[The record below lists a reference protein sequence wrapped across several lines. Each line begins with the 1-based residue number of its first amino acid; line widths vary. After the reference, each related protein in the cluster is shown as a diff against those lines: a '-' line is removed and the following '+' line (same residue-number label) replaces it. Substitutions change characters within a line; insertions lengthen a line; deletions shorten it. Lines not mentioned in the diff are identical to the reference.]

1 MDRTATFYSA
11 PSYHHRGGGFPV
23 YAGSRRQ
30 RGGGILGSLAK
41 FAMPVLGQIGK
52 AALGQ
57 AVGFA
62 KDVAGDVA
70 AGRNVRQSLKQRGLR
85 RLKNTA
91 LNSLSNITSGGRPAG
106 RRPAGRR
113 SLPSGK
119 RRASRS
125 QPRRKKARLF

>member
-62 KDVAGDVA
+62 KDMAGDIA
-70 AGRNVRQSLKQRGLR
+70 AGRNVRQSLRQRGLR

-91 LNSLSNITSGGRPAG
+91 LNSLSSITS
-106 RRPAGRR
+106 GRR

-119 RRASRS
+119 RRAPRTRN
-125 QPRRKKARLF
+125 QPRRKKARQSLF